1 MLKHLGTRRDV
12 LALLLVTA
20 VAGII
25 RVHHLSLPRD
35 FILDELYASDG
46 CLYIGHPPSECR
58 TDAEITSMHPPLAKW
73 MIGAGIWAFGFREAG
88 WRITAAVA
96 GTLTIAALYLLA
108 RTVLNST
115 LAATLA
121 SGLLA
126 IDFLHFA
133 FSRTAMLDIFV
144 TFFIV
149 IAFLCLAY
157 YRASVSSSLRWGAL
171 AFGGIA
177 AGAAG
182 ASKWSAWPALVA
194 MMVLAAAWELNTRRQ
209 RDPQITALRAMVEAS
224 PYLILCLVV
233 LPLSVYLASYVG
245 LLNGSLLAVP
255 WAEDS
260 WIRAFL
266 ERQQSMVAFHVGL
279 KGHIP
284 YTSPAWSWLL
294 LKRPVLLYF
303 RETQP
308 EGLYLTMLSIGSPLA
323 WWSSAVALLYLTYD
337 WFARHLWDKP
347 ETIIL
352 SGFVATYGPWILL
365 GNTRQQVFNYYL
377 LPAVPFMC
385 LALGAV
391 ATRIACRRTGR
402 VVVAAF
408 AGGAVALFLFY
419 RPILVAEPLSYSAWQ
434 ARMLFRDCDQQPLR
448 PRLVLGDSP
457 PGWCWP

>member
-25 RVHHLSLPRD
+25 RVHHLSLPRN

-157 YRASVSSSLRWGAL
+157 YRAYVSSSLRWGAL

-194 MMVLAAAWELNTRRQ
+194 MMGLCGSVGTQRAASARSSDNGTPRDRRS
-209 RDPQITALRAMVEAS
+209 RSLSDTVPRCTAALRVSGIVRGPSEWLTARSSVGGRLMDQCVLRKTEIDGRLSRRAQR
-224 PYLILCLVV
+224 PYSVRFTGLVV
-233 LPLSVYLASYVG
+233 ASAETPGPL
-245 LLNGSLLAVP
+245 
-255 WAEDS
+255 
-260 WIRAFL
+260 IF
-266 ERQQSMVAFHVGL
+266 
-279 KGHIP
+279 
-284 YTSPAWSWLL
+284 
-294 LKRPVLLYF
+294 
-303 RETQP
+303 
-308 EGLYLTMLSIGSPLA
+308 
-323 WWSSAVALLYLTYD
+323 
-337 WFARHLWDKP
+337 
-347 ETIIL
+347 
-352 SGFVATYGPWILL
+352 SGDTA
-365 GNTRQQVFNYYL
+365 
-377 LPAVPFMC
+377 
-385 LALGAV
+385 
-391 ATRIACRRTGR
+391 
-402 VVVAAF
+402 
-408 AGGAVALFLFY
+408 
-419 RPILVAEPLSYSAWQ
+419 
-434 ARMLFRDCDQQPLR
+434 
-448 PRLVLGDSP
+448 
-457 PGWCWP
+457 